1 MTDHRFIEPP
11 RMTFMESMRS
21 LLSTARAT
29 IQAGP
34 QGIAS
39 PQLYESR
46 LKICEVC
53 PKREAVGIL
62 WKCGVCNCFLH
73 LKAGT
78 TVSVCPW
85 YKWPGDERFKP
96 RDFHTNL

>member
-1 MTDHRFIEPP
+1 MTDHRFTEPS

-21 LLSTARAT
+21 FFSTAKAT

>member
-1 MTDHRFIEPP
+1 MTDHRFNEPA
-11 RMTFMESMRS
+11 RMGFLESMRS

-34 QGIAS
+34 QGISS
-39 PQLYESR
+39 PQLYEAR

-53 PKREAVGIL
+53 PNREAIGPL
-62 WKCGVCNCFLH
+62 WRCAICNCLLH

-78 TVSVCPW
+78 AASVCPW
-85 YKWPGDERFKP
+85 FKWPGDERFKP
-96 RDFHTNL
+96 RDFHP